1 MKSPKNM
8 EYSRKHDSTMFTAG
22 YHPDYTYK
30 PEHVG
35 SFASK
40 SPDQAI
46 KYATQAKGFPRVTKT
61 HLDPIDFQEAVERN
75 VLENPYG
82 STSDVILN
90 AEQKAALKTDLL
102 STGIATVKKYWPFS
116 KGGSVSRQT
125 LYEKGISSMF
135 RRV

>member
-1 MKSPKNM
+1 
-8 EYSRKHDSTMFTAG
+8 MFTTG
-22 YHPDYTYK
+22 HHPDYTYK

-35 SFASK
+35 GFAST
-40 SPDQAI
+40 SPSQAI
-46 KYATQAKGFPRVTKT
+46 KYAVEAEGFPRVTKT

-102 STGIATVKKYWPFS
+102 ATGIAAVKKYWPFS
-116 KGGSVSRQT
+116 KGGSVSRQK
-125 LYEKGISSMF
+125 LYEDGVGSMF